1 MGLFVYIREFRRSDV
16 SALLRISPTQSLRLL
31 VSVFSGGGYNYL
43 IYKYLCF
50 LATS

>member
-31 VSVFSGGGYNYL
+31 VSVFSGGYNYL